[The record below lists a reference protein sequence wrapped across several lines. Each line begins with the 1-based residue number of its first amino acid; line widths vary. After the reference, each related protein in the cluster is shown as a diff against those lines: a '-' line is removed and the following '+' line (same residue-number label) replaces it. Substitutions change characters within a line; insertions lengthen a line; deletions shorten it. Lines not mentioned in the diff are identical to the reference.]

1 MESAGRVVRTG
12 ERVAGSAAPGL
23 GAIGVFVPAGVRRA
37 MAVRRAPRRVAHT
50 VGIRAGPTRACPV
63 DLRSSLV

>member
-12 ERVAGSAAPGL
+12 EWVAGSAAPGL

-37 MAVRRAPRRVAHT
+37 MATYIVAAY
-50 VGIRAGPTRACPV
+50 IAGAAR
-63 DLRSSLV
+63 